1 MILFIRER
9 KQLLLQNLQEK
20 SLGKILINKKNKN
33 KNKNESKR
41 KPKSKFAVEADIKN
55 LKLRMEKT
63 KKAKFNNKSII
74 TKTDLVDESFKNK
87 SSNEMIK

>member
-1 MILFIRER
+1 MILFIKEK

-20 SLGKILINKKNKN
+20 SLGKILINN

-41 KPKSKFAVEADIKN
+41 KPKSKIAVEADIKN

-63 KKAKFNNKSII
+63 KKAKFNNKSIT
-74 TKTDLVDESFKNK
+74 TKRDLIDESFKNK